1 MFQTTNQWYMLPLV
15 DVTFPTFMWFCN
27 AKKGVDPS
35 PNPLNICPKT
45 TSILLEPEPE
55 GRDCCYEKILHVF
68 WLPIEICW
76 SNPTLRKTVRAPKKT
91 VAQTWI
97 WPFKGKKVPD
107 SQNPILYI
115 YICIHTYIYTHTYT
129 DIYTYTDTYIY
140 ICTCTCTPLPS
151 QALHLHLLKANC
163 YQQNSNR
170 CWCVNPQLVSKD
182 EDLKIEFHMF
192 WLQTGF
198 VLLEIPIFTAWKLEF
213 PITWLWIKTLVAFRE
228 NIKEKLVFVN
238 PWVIYGLYMGYIWV
252 IYGLYNPYN
261 PKVCGCL

>member
-1 MFQTTNQWYMLPLV
+1 MSNPFMFQTTNQWYMLPLV

-35 PNPLNICPKT
+35 PNPLNICPKP

-76 SNPTLRKTVRAPKKT
+76 SNPTLRETVRAPKKT

-115 YICIHTYIYTHTYT
+115 YIHMYTYIYIYTHIQTYIHIQIHTYIYMYMYMYPTAQSSPSFAPVESKLLPAKLQSLLVCQST
-129 DIYTYTDTYIY
+129 
-140 ICTCTCTPLPS
+140 TC
-151 QALHLHLLKANC
+151 
-163 YQQNSNR
+163 
-170 CWCVNPQLVSKD
+170 V
-182 EDLKIEFHMF
+182 
-192 WLQTGF
+192 
-198 VLLEIPIFTAWKLEF
+198 
-213 PITWLWIKTLVAFRE
+213 
-228 NIKEKLVFVN
+228 
-238 PWVIYGLYMGYIWV
+238 
-252 IYGLYNPYN
+252 
-261 PKVCGCL
+261 